1 MADYRVVTKMPLQGT
16 NIYRRNRITVKYHF
30 IKLVTGTDLSK
41 RRIPVMMIDSGNPG
55 PVIWM
60 TACIHG
66 DEIAGTV
73 IIQEL
78 FKLLKR
84 EIQFGKVHAFPIVNP
99 FGFEQKT
106 RFVPYSR
113 EDLNRLF
120 PGNERGSLGER
131 IAAII
136 YNTIMDEHPDLVLD
150 LHNDWIRSIPYTLLD
165 KDFESSNDPQIV
177 KRIKEYAFA
186 LGFPVIRD
194 SEHLAGSLTG
204 RLIQN
209 GIPALTLELGASNYV
224 NEKNIET
231 GVNAI
236 FGLLQSIGMVKQPVG
251 TSPNHQ
257 AKMSNRILNYSQM
270 PLSSTSGIIRF
281 YTAAGETV
289 QLGQMI
295 ARIYN
300 VFGKKQESLHAVHD
314 GLVLGCSDTSLSFP
328 GFPVMAFG
336 IDKT

>member
-1 MADYRVVTKMPLQGT
+1 
-16 NIYRRNRITVKYHF
+16 
-30 IKLVTGTDLSK
+30 
-41 RRIPVMMIDSGNPG
+41 
-55 PVIWM
+55 
-60 TACIHG
+60 
-66 DEIAGTV
+66 
-73 IIQEL
+73 
-78 FKLLKR
+78 
-84 EIQFGKVHAFPIVNP
+84 
-99 FGFEQKT
+99 
-106 RFVPYSR
+106 
-113 EDLNRLF
+113 
-120 PGNERGSLGER
+120 
-131 IAAII
+131 
-136 YNTIMDEHPDLVLD
+136 MDEHPDLVLD

-165 KDFESSNDPQIV
+165 QDYECSNDPEIV

-186 LGFPVIRD
+186 LGFPVIKD
-194 SEHLAGSLTG
+194 TEQLTGSLTG

-224 NEKNIET
+224 NERNIET

-236 FGLLQSIGMVKQPVG
+236 FRLLQAIGMVKPAVG
-251 TSPNHQ
+251 ASQHNPAPGNN
-257 AKMSNRILNYSQM
+257 KILKYSQL

-289 QLGQMI
+289 QTGQMI

-300 VFGKKQESLHAVHD
+300 VFGKKQESLHAKDD

>member
-1 MADYRVVTKMPLQGT
+1 MLLRGKNKTKSG
-16 NIYRRNRITVKYHF
+16 RITVRYHF

-41 RRIPVMMIDSGNPG
+41 RRIPVMMVDSGNPG

-78 FKLLKR
+78 FRLLKK
-84 EIQFGKVHAFPIVNP
+84 EIQYGKVHAFPIVNP

-136 YNTIMDEHPDLVLD
+136 YNTIIDEQPDLVLD

-165 KDFESSNDPQIV
+165 QDYEFSTNPDMV
-177 KRIKEYAFA
+177 KRIRDYAFA
-186 LGFPVIRD
+186 LGFPVVKD
-194 SEHLAGSLTG
+194 TEHLAGSLTG

-224 NEKNIET
+224 NEMNIET
-231 GVNAI
+231 GATAI
-236 FGLLQSIGMVKQPVG
+236 FRLLQSIGLVKQSVDL
-251 TSPNHQ
+251 SPQDFTQTGN
-257 AKMSNRILNYSQM
+257 KILKYSQM

-281 YTAAGETV
+281 YTGAGETV
-289 QLGQMI
+289 KSGQMI

-300 VFGKKQESLHAVHD
+300 VFGKKQESLLALDD

-336 IDKT
+336 IEGK